1 MRDPLGAFMP
11 NGQIDIE
18 GAPEGPLAGAS
29 FAVKDIF
36 DIAGT
41 VTGRGNPDWLATHAP
56 ASRHAPA
63 VQALLGAG
71 ARLVGKTITEE
82 LAFSIVGTNPHY
94 GTPRNLA
101 APGRVPGGSSSG
113 SAAAVGG
120 GLADLAL
127 GSDTGGSVRVPASY
141 NGVYGMRPS
150 HGRLSLAGV
159 MPLAPSFDT
168 VGWFARD
175 PALFVTTG
183 RVLLG
188 DGQGGNRPG
197 RLLLAED
204 AFARAGSAVARALR
218 PGIRGMEAEL
228 GAARP
233 VTVSADGLDAWYEVF
248 RTLQAAEAWAEHGPW
263 LERAKPKIG
272 PYLALR
278 LRLAATVTAAEVA
291 RAEAAR
297 VAIRGRLDRLLE
309 GNAVLLLPSAAGP
322 APLIDAPMDE
332 HERVRAATIGITCI
346 ASLCGLP
353 QLSLPLGRLPEGPV
367 GLSLLGAR
375 GADHLLLNVLAGPL
389 GALREPAPGSGGE
402 LPSARRLV
410 YDPARDEWHKGDVA
424 GHWRGA
430 QSQVSGSGPRSP
442 RARPE

>member
-1 MRDPLGAFMP
+1 MDDPLNAFVP
-11 NGQIDIE
+11 DGHLQIE
-18 GAPEGPLAGAS
+18 GAQEGPLAGAT

-36 DIAGT
+36 DVAGT
-41 VTGRGNPDWLATHAP
+41 ITGRGNPDWLASHAP
-56 ASRHAPA
+56 ARRHAPA
-63 VQALLGAG
+63 VQALLDAG

-94 GTPRNLA
+94 GTPRNVT

-141 NGVYGMRPS
+141 NGIYGMRPS
-150 HGRLSLAGV
+150 HGRISLVGV

-175 PALFVTTG
+175 PALFAAAG

-188 DGQGGNRPG
+188 DGRDSRRPA

-204 AFARAGSAVARALR
+204 AFARAGSALAQALHPAIRAV
-218 PGIRGMEAEL
+218 EAEL
-228 GAARP
+228 GTARP
-233 VTVSADGLDAWYEVF
+233 LIVSADGLDAWYAVL

-263 LERAKPKIG
+263 LDRAKPGIG
-272 PYLALR
+272 PYLVER
-278 LRLAATVTAAEVA
+278 LRLASTVTAAEVA
-291 RAEAAR
+291 RAAAAR
-297 VAIRGRLDRLLE
+297 AEIRERLDRLLE
-309 GNAVLLLPSAAGP
+309 GDALLLLPSAAGP
-322 APLIDAPMDE
+322 PPLIEAPMEE

-346 ASLCGLP
+346 ASLGGLP
-353 QLSLPLGRLPEGPV
+353 QISLPLGRLPEGPV

-375 GADHLLLNVLAGPL
+375 GADHLLLDLLTGPL
-389 GALREPAPGSGGE
+389 RSLRQP
-402 LPSARRLV
+402 
-410 YDPARDEWHKGDVA
+410 VA
-424 GHWRGA
+424 D
-430 QSQVSGSGPRSP
+430 
-442 RARPE
+442 